1 MTWILGAYGIAT
13 VQAAADVLTILL
25 AIPII
30 RAMKRK
36 IAQALAEQEQ
46 QSLQS

>member
-1 MTWILGAYGIAT
+1 MALLFGAYGIAP

-30 RAMKRK
+30 RGMKKK
-36 IAQALAEQEQ
+36 IAQAAAQNAAAE
-46 QSLQS
+46 